1 MSRCQVTL
9 GFLQSIK
16 IIQLKE
22 KPQKLGFH
30 KIPVKWGSDPN
41 VYKYDDGVPQNI
53 ELVWLYK

>member
-1 MSRCQVTL
+1 MSRCQVSL

-16 IIQLKE
+16 IIQNLK
-22 KPQKLGFH
+22 KLGFH

-53 ELVWLYK
+53 QLVWLYK